1 KVTKYIRKRI
11 NINDLYDFDIIAES
25 NDLDNIIFE
34 IKYRNNYLKNDVNNI
49 DKLLS
54 KFEKYNN
61 FTGKKNKFVIF
72 WFTKIS
78 RESFELLYEQFN
90 EIIHNKYYEFKD
102 DVYLIYI
109 SDKNGEIFSTKRMER
124 YLKEVIM
131 SMKNIDINNEI
142 AATLREE
149 I

>member
-1 KVTKYIRKRI
+1 
-11 NINDLYDFDIIAES
+11 
-25 NDLDNIIFE
+25 
-34 IKYRNNYLKNDVNNI
+34 
-49 DKLLS
+49 
-54 KFEKYNN
+54 EKYNN